1 MNIYSIGGSTRESK
15 NTNQMIEFI
24 EERFNSKFEEYIG
37 SGGHGI
43 VLKVT
48 DNKDGIPKA
57 YKSTDSALYPEVEE
71 KIRLLQDLPLGIG
84 LTKIYEVY
92 TCHPWKSSIMT
103 LQKYKD
109 HPEYAKYLFFIPVY
123 TIEEMGEKI
132 SSKEIQ
138 EIYFLSTPPLS
149 EKEYMERYTDKYN
162 DRYGGKGYY
171 NIDDQSTNVQIMEL
185 LDGDVKTLTEENFE
199 QTDFDKMLSAI
210 TLNIFELL
218 FRIKCADS
226 YKLDNKFVKNVSE
239 GEEINGVNLLNYA
252 YWHLRLGGTDY
263 YFPSQKHIVKLGD
276 YEWQQNAGGSTEN
289 LMEEVSKM
297 LDLPL
302 STFDNVVRVIDRS
315 TNKIKET
322 LSFGLKISE
331 YEKYKEKPEGNIFSF
346 TNPGKNTDLGEKEA

>member
-1 MNIYSIGGSTRESK
+1 MTIYKINYYSFGGSTRESK
-15 NTNQMIEFI
+15 DSSQMLDFI
-24 EERFNSKFEEYIG
+24 AERFNSEFEKILG
-37 SGGHGI
+37 VGGHGI

-48 DNKDGIPKA
+48 DTKDGIPKA
-57 YKSTDSALYPEVEE
+57 YKNTNSALTLEVEE

-92 TCHPWKSSIMT
+92 TCHPWTTNIMT
-103 LQKYKD
+103 LQEYKD
-109 HPEYAKYLFFIPVY
+109 DPEYAKYLFFVPVY
-123 TIEEMGEKI
+123 TIEEMKGEI
-132 SSKEIQ
+132 SSKDIQ
-138 EIYFLSTPPLS
+138 KIYMVDTI
-149 EKEYMERYTDKYN
+149 EKYEDIFNNK
-162 DRYGGKGYY
+162 YGGNGLYY
-171 NIDDQSTNVQIMEL
+171 NIDDYSTNVQIMEL
-185 LDGDVKTLTEENFE
+185 LDGDVKTLKEKENFE

-226 YKLDNKFVKNVSE
+226 YKPDNKFVKTISE
-239 GEEINGVNLLNYA
+239 GEEINGVNLSNYA

-276 YEWQQNAGGSTEN
+276 YEWQQKAGGSTEN

-315 TNKIKET
+315 TNTITET
-322 LSFGLKISE
+322 LTFGLDITKYEE
-331 YEKYKEKPEGNIFSF
+331 YKVKPEGNIFSF
-346 TNPGKNTDLGEKEA
+346 VQI